1 MARRARRTPLEK
13 CQDELNE
20 IQASISQYE
29 NCLETL
35 RAKEKELRYQIL
47 MEKFKEV
54 NDLLEVQN
62 MSLDDLKDLLTA
74 ESKSAQIA

>member
-1 MARRARRTPLEK
+1 
-13 CQDELNE
+13 
-20 IQASISQYE
+20 
-29 NCLETL
+29 
-35 RAKEKELRYQIL
+35 

>member
-13 CQDELNE
+13 CHDELNE
-20 IQASISQYE
+20 IQASISKYE

-35 RAKEKELRYQIL
+35 RAKEKELRDQIL